1 LAGTLFVVATPI
13 GNLEDITYR
22 AARILGE
29 AAVIACEDTRQSA
42 RLLDHYGISRPRIA
56 LHEHNER
63 ERAPE
68 LVERLRN
75 GENVALITDAGT
87 PLVSDPGFRLVRLA
101 IEAGIRVEPVPG
113 PSAAIAALSAS
124 GLETDAFRFCGFL
137 PAKAGARRHA
147 LEALAG
153 EDATLIFYEAPHRVL
168 DMLADL
174 AAVMPDRPV
183 VAARE
188 VTKFHEEFLRG
199 SAEEVRSALGAR
211 PSVLGE
217 FTVLAGKRDPN
228 NAPPPDAAGLR
239 AEVAALIAQGLERM
253 EAIKR
258 VAKAHGM
265 AKRDV
270 YSVVET
276 SST

>member
-1 LAGTLFVVATPI
+1 MAGTLFVVATPI

-174 AAVMPDRPV
+174 ASVMPDRPV

-188 VTKFHEEFLRG
+188 VTKLHEEFLRG
-199 SAEEVRSALGAR
+199 SAEEVRSALAAR

-217 FTVLAGKRDPN
+217 FTILAGKRDATK
-228 NAPPPDAAGLR
+228 APPPDAAGLR
-239 AEVAALIAQGLERM
+239 AEVAALIAQGLDRM

-270 YSVVET
+270 YRQFESGE
-276 SST
+276 